1 APGNGGGAG
10 LDDAIVPPTGNLGAL
25 APDAVLPAGTLTR
38 LQSAPLEQVLQIYA
52 LVTGRIV
59 LRPNTLPAA
68 QLTLDASQMELTKDE
83 AIQALD
89 SVLSLNG
96 ITMIPV
102 GSKFVTAVPTAQ
114 ALQEAAAFSDV
125 DSEDLPEAGQFVTKI
140 VQLKYA
146 PPSEIMP
153 LVQGFSKIQ
162 NGIVPIDSTMT
173 MVIRDNAANVKRM
186 MEIINRV
193 DVEVERDYKLE
204 VIPIKYGTVEE
215 IYATMGSLIGGGAGG
230 GVGGAATTQRTGMQG
245 GTGQRSNTRSNL
257 GSQRSS
263 SSMNR
268 GGFGNPGYGNFQPQ
282 QAQMTR
288 VGAPAATAATTSFN
302 QRLQGIASRMGGQQQ
317 PVQLLQD
324 ARIVP
329 DERSNSLIVFASKED
344 LQMITNMVA
353 KVDQLLAQVLI
364 EATIMNVSLTGDLE
378 FGVSAFLKDDQ
389 GDWQSAGGWNPTSV
403 LTNVVDSRGGGG
415 GIFAGSY
422 KGDVNFLVKALANK
436 GRGQVLATPRIQT
449 SHAKAASFSVGQ
461 TVPYTTGQSGAGGVY
476 GSYSSFSQLDVSTT
490 LDVTPFITPDG
501 LVVMEIDQNIEE
513 LNGFAKLGEYELPK
527 TIRRT
532 AFATVSVQ
540 DGDTILLGGYVRADR
555 DRSSS
560 GVPLL
565 KDIPILGAAFRST
578 SDQKS
583 RTELVVFL
591 KPTVLPSPRD
601 AAIFASEQRQSLPG
615 IRRMEQDMAEELNKL
630 QEDVDRELD
639 GKKRKKVNK

>member
-1 APGNGGGAG
+1 MKRFLPLALGVLTALSADSQAQTVPAGPPSPPAVTRPTRPRTLNNAPVDPATAAAARAAVAAAQAAPAPGNGGGAG

-263 SSMNR
+263 SS
-268 GGFGNPGYGNFQPQ
+268 
-282 QAQMTR
+282 
-288 VGAPAATAATTSFN
+288 
-302 QRLQGIASRMGGQQQ
+302 
-317 PVQLLQD
+317 
-324 ARIVP
+324 
-329 DERSNSLIVFASKED
+329 
-344 LQMITNMVA
+344 
-353 KVDQLLAQVLI
+353 
-364 EATIMNVSLTGDLE
+364 
-378 FGVSAFLKDDQ
+378 
-389 GDWQSAGGWNPTSV
+389 
-403 LTNVVDSRGGGG
+403 
-415 GIFAGSY
+415 
-422 KGDVNFLVKALANK
+422 
-436 GRGQVLATPRIQT
+436 
-449 SHAKAASFSVGQ
+449 
-461 TVPYTTGQSGAGGVY
+461 
-476 GSYSSFSQLDVSTT
+476 
-490 LDVTPFITPDG
+490 
-501 LVVMEIDQNIEE
+501 
-513 LNGFAKLGEYELPK
+513 
-527 TIRRT
+527 
-532 AFATVSVQ
+532 
-540 DGDTILLGGYVRADR
+540 
-555 DRSSS
+555 
-560 GVPLL
+560 
-565 KDIPILGAAFRST
+565 
-578 SDQKS
+578 
-583 RTELVVFL
+583 
-591 KPTVLPSPRD
+591 
-601 AAIFASEQRQSLPG
+601 
-615 IRRMEQDMAEELNKL
+615 
-630 QEDVDRELD
+630 
-639 GKKRKKVNK
+639 